1 MDLAAKY
8 SKGKMLESGGSED
21 QHESVPVLSEE
32 GGLEGGGIF

>member
-1 MDLAAKY
+1 MDSATKQ
-8 SKGKMLESGGSED
+8 SEGKMLESGGSGD